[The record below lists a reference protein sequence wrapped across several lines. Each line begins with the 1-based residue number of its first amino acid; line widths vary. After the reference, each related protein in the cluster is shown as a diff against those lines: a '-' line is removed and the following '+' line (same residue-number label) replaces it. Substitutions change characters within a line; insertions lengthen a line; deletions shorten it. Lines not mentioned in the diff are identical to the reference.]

1 MDLRP
6 VKNIDPKKEF
16 ERLVAH
22 IRKQGFYVTGK
33 EPTREERMKYP
44 RIAKVVYGGGYPAS
58 RTPMDLPVAKKL
70 AEVVEGAAGATVRM
84 APLGGS
90 VPVYIFEELDFPVL
104 GVPIVNYDNHQ
115 HSSDGN
121 LRLRDLLR

>member
-70 AEVVEGAAGATVRM
+70 AEVVEGAAGAPGEKPT
-84 APLGGS
+84 LGGS
-90 VPVYIFEELDFPVL
+90 GPVYNFERLDLPGL
-104 GVPIVNYDNHQ
+104 GGPMWN
-115 HSSDGN
+115 
-121 LRLRDLLR
+121 